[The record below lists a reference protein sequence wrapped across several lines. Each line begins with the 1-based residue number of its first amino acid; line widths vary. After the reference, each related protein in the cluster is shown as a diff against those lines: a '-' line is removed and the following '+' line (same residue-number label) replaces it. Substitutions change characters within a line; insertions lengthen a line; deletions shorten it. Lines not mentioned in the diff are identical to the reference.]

1 MGDVTLQL
9 HNSSKKVGGHEHFT
23 QKQGIMLN
31 VGVGDRSWVMVHFRC
46 INLAKQWVVIGH
58 FTQNQGIMS
67 DGVFTCMTPHANQ
80 WVVIKRAHY
89 QKLSSELKA
98 CSQMDVD
105 GY

>member
-1 MGDVTLQL
+1 V
-9 HNSSKKVGGHEHFT
+9 NAAP
-23 QKQGIMLN
+23 
-31 VGVGDRSWVMVHFRC
+31 VGDRSWVMVHFRC

-98 CSQMDVD
+98 CSQMDVWMDID
-105 GY
+105 GCGSECKKSSLPKA